1 MERRKRPPPLWMRPR
16 SPPAAEPG
24 PPPDNGSDDGEESVE
39 DEHRAFIALWNR
51 MVLGVL
57 AVALLWLT
65 SLRTA
70 GRSVDT
76 GTCMVVRQAGGRRRP
91 RGGPPVQAPLN
102 HR

>member
-16 SPPAAEPG
+16 SPPVAEPG

-39 DEHRAFIALWNR
+39 DKHRAFIALWNR

-70 GRSVDT
+70 GRSVAT
-76 GTCMVVRQAGGRRRP
+76 GYLHGG
-91 RGGPPVQAPLN
+91 
-102 HR
+102 